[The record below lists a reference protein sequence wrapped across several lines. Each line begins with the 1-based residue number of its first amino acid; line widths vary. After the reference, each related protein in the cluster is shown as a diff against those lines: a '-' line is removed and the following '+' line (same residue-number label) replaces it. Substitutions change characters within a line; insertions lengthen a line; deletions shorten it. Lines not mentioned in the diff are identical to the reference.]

1 MKISLKKVKD
11 THLQDLVCSML
22 IFGWTNHVRAS
33 ELDDNFKSNETSIF
47 TPEFYKAT
55 DDTVLFY
62 VDDIAIHKYDIDEY
76 GIVKDGVLDEQEEH
90 DEDDLDLLF
99 MQPAYSDYVQ
109 ISSLSATR
117 TLRLD
122 SKDLKPGFREKSN
135 LIITPYQ
142 NAAIR
147 TDDHQYAQ
155 RTDFTT
161 YYTRLYLTAKKG
173 AQFASKLEYSV
184 GAGVHTYW

>member
-22 IFGWTNHVRAS
+22 IFGCTNHVRAS

-90 DEDDLDLLF
+90 DEDDLDFFLCNQHIATMYRYLVYQ
-99 MQPAYSDYVQ
+99 QPEHC
-109 ISSLSATR
+109 
-117 TLRLD
+117 
-122 SKDLKPGFREKSN
+122 DLILK
-135 LIITPYQ
+135 I
-142 NAAIR
+142 
-147 TDDHQYAQ
+147 
-155 RTDFTT
+155 
-161 YYTRLYLTAKKG
+161 
-173 AQFASKLEYSV
+173 
-184 GAGVHTYW
+184 